1 MEGNKKFSQLY
12 ARSKLTKNPQY
23 SNPEQQVGIALL
35 EIVSHFEGDNKYLG
49 SFIEINR
56 VI

>member
-1 MEGNKKFSQLY
+1 MEGKKFSQLY

-23 SNPEQQVGIALL
+23 SNPEQQVGNALL
-35 EIVSHFEGDNKYLG
+35 DIVSHLEGDQKYYG